1 MKINRVHLENY
12 RVHEN
17 LDIKF
22 SKGINLLLGK
32 NGKGKSSILEAIGT
46 ALFDSK
52 ARSILS
58 EALTYG
64 KKSGKIEIE
73 FSGID
78 GEDYTITKK
87 IPSGGSKLCRISDGV
102 TLDGKTD
109 KIRELCGINGDVK
122 NIYDNIIV
130 AKQNEFVNAFKDTPT
145 NREAI
150 FNAIFN
156 TDIYKKI
163 GEKDLLKVQQ
173 KYESNLSNE
182 QTKFDTISSKII
194 DPDQLESLLVEKNT
208 KKIDI
213 SNKLDQLLIK
223 EQELE
228 KLLTNIQELQN
239 KISTLKSKYDYTSST
254 ITNCQLN
261 IEKIK
266 VAIKQAQQ
274 AEIIVKEN
282 TKGYKNYEL
291 VSNEIE
297 QLKLQRKTIEEKKN
311 YYEKLEK
318 EKTKNESHI
327 FKLNANIDTI
337 QNNIT
342 TANKL
347 LLEKNT
353 NFGELNSKI
362 NINKSLELEY
372 NEKIKLLSQQIKKLE
387 QYEAEISN
395 KEKILDN
402 TKKDYDNIE
411 KNIKDIQKSI
421 NDLNSLNID
430 DTLQNLILFES
441 QKIQLEK
448 ENHTLNTQKIE
459 NKDAYEILKTYQCP
473 YLKESCE
480 NLKGKNIENFF
491 SEKILKID
499 NTIANNNKKIE
510 ELNIAI
516 QDKSKWNE
524 KKSKLILLQENYKK
538 LGLELVTTKKE
549 VENNNLAYN
558 LITTQL
564 ENFKLKNNITSKDE
578 LNKQY
583 LSFKIQLDNLNIL
596 ENSKELQSLEKSISK
611 IHTDISMYKTQSE
624 NITKELKTIEAKN
637 TEINIYLKD
646 NKDII
651 TQFININNNIEIKEH
666 ELKSLEQSKNLYL
679 ENLSKSN
686 EKEKF
691 VAELDKTTLVLEK
704 EILELSILKKDI
716 EINEAS
722 LKQYDTSKISQDKKQ
737 VTFDIGV
744 LREEFGKIISEIE
757 TTQKQLNET
766 KKDLDLLQKLT
777 DNIKKINTKLELTKY
792 FRENVKNM
800 GKEVSKNMLKEIE
813 IIATENFRKITGR
826 GEKII
831 WSNEDKDKY
840 LVYLVG
846 NNTKLKFEQL
856 SGGEQVAVAISIRS
870 AMSNIFTDSKFSIFD
885 EPTNNLDSEKRQSL
899 ADSIGEILKNLEQS
913 IIVTHDDTFKE
924 MAEKVIYL

>member
-1 MKINRVHLENY
+1 M
-12 RVHEN
+12 
-17 LDIKF
+17 
-22 SKGINLLLGK
+22 
-32 NGKGKSSILEAIGT
+32 
-46 ALFDSK
+46 
-52 ARSILS
+52 
-58 EALTYG
+58 
-64 KKSGKIEIE
+64 
-73 FSGID
+73 
-78 GEDYTITKK
+78 
-87 IPSGGSKLCRISDGV
+87 
-102 TLDGKTD
+102 
-109 KIRELCGINGDVK
+109 
-122 NIYDNIIV
+122 
-130 AKQNEFVNAFKDTPT
+130 
-145 NREAI
+145 
-150 FNAIFN
+150 
-156 TDIYKKI
+156 
-163 GEKDLLKVQQ
+163 
-173 KYESNLSNE
+173 
-182 QTKFDTISSKII
+182 
-194 DPDQLESLLVEKNT
+194 
-208 KKIDI
+208 
-213 SNKLDQLLIK
+213 
-223 EQELE
+223 
-228 KLLTNIQELQN
+228 
-239 KISTLKSKYDYTSST
+239 
-254 ITNCQLN
+254 
-261 IEKIK
+261 
-266 VAIKQAQQ
+266 
-274 AEIIVKEN
+274 
-282 TKGYKNYEL
+282 
-291 VSNEIE
+291 
-297 QLKLQRKTIEEKKN
+297 
-311 YYEKLEK
+311 
-318 EKTKNESHI
+318 
-327 FKLNANIDTI
+327 
-337 QNNIT
+337 
-342 TANKL
+342 
-347 LLEKNT
+347 
-353 NFGELNSKI
+353 
-362 NINKSLELEY
+362 
-372 NEKIKLLSQQIKKLE
+372 
-387 QYEAEISN
+387 
-395 KEKILDN
+395 
-402 TKKDYDNIE
+402 
-411 KNIKDIQKSI
+411 
-421 NDLNSLNID
+421 
-430 DTLQNLILFES
+430 
-441 QKIQLEK
+441 
-448 ENHTLNTQKIE
+448 
-459 NKDAYEILKTYQCP
+459 
-473 YLKESCE
+473 
-480 NLKGKNIENFF
+480 
-491 SEKILKID
+491 KID